1 MPRGKAMRN
10 PNGYGSVVKLSGSRR
25 NPFEVRVNT
34 KLNEWGY
41 PVYDVL
47 GRFPERQAATIALA
61 KYNESPYNLDSAKIT
76 FAEVYEKWYEKKYIA
91 GKRKYSASSISCTW
105 GAYRKCEKLHNRI
118 FKEIRTQEMQAI
130 LDDYTLS
137 HAYMEHIKNLLNQLY
152 AYALENDIVQK
163 DYSKFARITKPNDDK
178 KGVPFTREEI
188 RLLWEHVDRVPF
200 ADTVLIYIY
209 SGWRCAELLTMPAAD
224 INIQE
229 WTFKGG
235 MKTEASKNRIVPIHT
250 LIRPYVARRLSEGHN
265 SIFADKG
272 RPITYESRYL
282 PLFKNALQ
290 QSGITTPHTPH
301 DCRHTFTSLLN
312 TAGANEVCIDR
323 LVGHASKGITRNIY
337 THKDIEELRAAIEL
351 IKKEP

>member
-1 MPRGKAMRN
+1 M
-10 PNGYGSVVKLSGSRR
+10 
-25 NPFEVRVNT
+25 
-34 KLNEWGY
+34 
-41 PVYDVL
+41 
-47 GRFPERQAATIALA
+47 
-61 KYNESPYNLDSAKIT
+61 
-76 FAEVYEKWYEKKYIA
+76 
-91 GKRKYSASSISCTW
+91 
-105 GAYRKCEKLHNRI
+105 
-118 FKEIRTQEMQAI
+118 
-130 LDDYTLS
+130 
-137 HAYMEHIKNLLNQLY
+137 
-152 AYALENDIVQK
+152 
-163 DYSKFARITKPNDDK
+163 
-178 KGVPFTREEI
+178 
-188 RLLWEHVDRVPF
+188 DRVPF

-209 SGWRCAELLTMPAAD
+209 SGWRCAELLTMPATD

-265 SIFADKG
+265 SLFAEKG

-323 LVGHASKGITRNIY
+323 LVGHASKGITKNIY

-351 IKKEP
+351 IKKSLRTFWTKAFLLS